1 MNPLLIDPNNHAPEV
16 SPNDGWDD
24 AEGFGGDSSAPGT
37 ILPPRRAPAERVD
50 SAPADLSGA
59 GLRIE
64 PNVARRDI
72 GDDSPRL
79 EVQEISGTVIRLEQT
94 DQGPPKVARQ
104 VVFQERLHEE
114 KKTLGEGRD
123 WGIAQKFSMKWAL
136 LIGTGVT
143 CVILL
148 ALMML
153 PSINKANAARTTL
166 PGQDMKV
173 IEEESVDGMDA
184 VNALIAKQPEAEQM
198 FRSYLTAKV
207 PGEALPLLLNADSI
221 SDVFRKN
228 WKQSGVGK
236 DWAPSPDTEWQVM
249 KSGTRPYALLE
260 GTLPDFSKFSA
271 CFVTQH
277 GKLLLDWKA
286 TTGYGTATF
295 DELSKKQ
302 GDPREIRG
310 HLSQTNF
317 YTTIWP
323 EDEYQSYQLL
333 APVGET
339 SVWCY
344 ARRTEKAGGVC
355 ADLLRT
361 GEILDQA
368 QGSRKITVHLAPGPT
383 GALPNQWQI
392 MEVVHTDWLT
402 P

>member
-1 MNPLLIDPNNHAPEV
+1 MNPLLIDPNNPAPDV
-16 SPNDGWDD
+16 SPDDGWDD
-24 AEGFGGDSSAPGT
+24 AEGFGANASTAGT
-37 ILPPRRAPAERVD
+37 ILPPRRVPTERAD
-50 SAPADLSGA
+50 STPADHSSP

-64 PNVARRDI
+64 SNVARREA
-72 GDDSPRL
+72 GDHSPGL
-79 EVQEISGTVIRLEQT
+79 EVQEISGSVIRLEQT
-94 DQGPPKVARQ
+94 APGPPKVARQ
-104 VVFQERLHEE
+104 VVFQERPPEE

-123 WGIAQKFSMKWAL
+123 WGTAQKFSMRWAT

-143 CVILL
+143 SVVIL

-153 PSINKANAARTTL
+153 PSINKTNAARTTL
-166 PGQDMKV
+166 PDHDMKV

-198 FRSYLTAKV
+198 FRSYLSARV
-207 PGEALPLLLNADSI
+207 AGEALPLLLDADSVSEI
-221 SDVFRKN
+221 FRRN
-228 WKQSGVGK
+228 WRQSGIGK
-236 DWAPSPDTEWQVM
+236 DWAPSQDTEWQVM

-271 CFVTQH
+271 CFVTKH
-277 GKLLLDWKA
+277 DKLLLDWKA

-302 GDPREIRG
+302 GDPGEIRG

-317 YTTIWP
+317 YTTTWP
-323 EDEYQSYQLL
+323 EVDYQSYQLL

-344 ARRTEKAGGVC
+344 ARRTEKAGGEC

-361 GEILDQA
+361 GEILDET
-368 QGSRKITVHLAPGPT
+368 QGSRKITVRLAPGPA

-392 MEVVHTDWLT
+392 TEVLHTDWLT